1 MRGKR
6 VAGEREEI
14 KLGGLLPL
22 SFSLRST
29 ILNTA
34 PLGKKRNPAKA
45 KTSRSWKLFSLPSS
59 FVQPAFHL
67 SLALTTLP
75 THL

>member
-34 PLGKKRNPAKA
+34 RREIRRRQRLPEVGN
-45 KTSRSWKLFSLPSS
+45 FSLSLPPLSNL
-59 FVQPAFHL
+59 L

-75 THL
+75 TRL